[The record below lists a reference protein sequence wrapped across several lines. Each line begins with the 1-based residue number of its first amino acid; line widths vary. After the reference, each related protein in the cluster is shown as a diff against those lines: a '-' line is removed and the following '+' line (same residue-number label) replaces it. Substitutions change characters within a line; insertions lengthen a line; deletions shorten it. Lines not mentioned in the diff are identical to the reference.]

1 MDRFDGFSLLSL
13 PEHTQ
18 LNAAVEAFIPMS
30 ERWQQKKKE
39 GTGCRS
45 RAILIFDGLEYLY
58 IFYAYY
64 ISFCPVANHPFLHSY
79 NYETHLN
86 QGCLRIL
93 FVSPTDR
100 STPADL
106 SRNLSSS
113 AAMTVR

>member
-1 MDRFDGFSLLSL
+1 M
-13 PEHTQ
+13 
-18 LNAAVEAFIPMS
+18 
-30 ERWQQKKKE
+30 
-39 GTGCRS
+39 S
-45 RAILIFDGLEYLY
+45 RAILIFDNLEYLY

-64 ISFCPVANHPFLHSY
+64 ISFSPSSTPSFTRENTQRTRH
-79 NYETHLN
+79 

-106 SRNLSSS
+106 SRNRSSS